1 VFYRIDVV
9 LLQDVIRVHTE
20 IESKVVIRQVPT
32 GDSDTMRA
40 ILRERYYES
49 DTSRDEAHTDQQI
62 LCLSRFQRYRSFPQG
77 GNYVLVLQP

>member
-1 VFYRIDVV
+1 MFYRIDVV

-40 ILRERYYES
+40 ILREMRHIQISRFFVYLGFS
-49 DTSRDEAHTDQQI
+49 DTALFLKAVIMSWFCNLEV
-62 LCLSRFQRYRSFPQG
+62 YR
-77 GNYVLVLQP
+77 L